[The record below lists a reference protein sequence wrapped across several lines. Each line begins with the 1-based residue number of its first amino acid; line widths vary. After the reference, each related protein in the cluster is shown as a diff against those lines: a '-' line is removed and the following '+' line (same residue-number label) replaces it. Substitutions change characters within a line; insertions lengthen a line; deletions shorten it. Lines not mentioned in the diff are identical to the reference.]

1 LIGHLSVL
9 CLIDKYFQSFFLAL
23 REVLMKKFKFYFIFI
38 NLFLNNINLNINPLM
53 ELFYNLFSTFN
64 KFARV
69 EPFILLNNSPFLL
82 ATYLSP
88 LKK

>member
-1 LIGHLSVL
+1 
-9 CLIDKYFQSFFLAL
+9 
-23 REVLMKKFKFYFIFI
+23 
-38 NLFLNNINLNINPLM
+38 M

-88 LKK
+88 LKKINLLLVKKRNSKKELFIFDIIFTHNKNIFYSLSSI